1 MDNATVINDGMDTKK
16 FIVGLDIGTTKF
28 CAIVGEKTEN
38 NKINILGLGRTE
50 SRDAVHRGMVKN
62 IDLTVEAI
70 NKVIKEA
77 GLKSDVD
84 IKTVHVGIAGQ
95 HIRSLHHR
103 GQIIRNNAED
113 MITKD
118 DIKRL
123 IEDAKRLGL
132 PPGEE
137 ILSIFPQDF
146 IIDNERGIKK
156 PVGHCGIKLECNFH
170 IITSLVSASNTIRRC
185 VNMSNLNLAGLTLE
199 PVASAEAVLSRDEK
213 EEGVV
218 LVDIGGGT
226 TDVAIFEDGLLRHT
240 AVIPM
245 AGEIITKDIKEGC
258 NVIYRVAEE
267 MKIRFGSALA
277 SEVDDNVVIVIKGN
291 KDRAPREIS
300 QQNLARIIQAR
311 MEEILEH
318 VYFEIKSSGL
328 QKKLQGGI
336 VLTGGGAQLKHLPQ
350 LVEYITHI
358 DARVGYPTE
367 HLAKGMTTEV
377 GSPEY
382 ATCIGLVLN
391 GLETEMS
398 GNSKKEVRQEEPI
411 QEEPKPE
418 ETRKPDTFLRSVFR
432 KKNPFDKLKEWLEND
447 QDEFKTEN

>member
-1 MDNATVINDGMDTKK
+1 MNNEREI
-16 FIVGLDIGTTKF
+16 IVGLDIGTTKF
-28 CAIVGEKTEN
+28 CAIVGEKTDN

-50 SRDAVHRGMVKN
+50 SLDAVHRGMVQN
-62 IDLTVEAI
+62 IDLAVEAI
-70 NKVIKEA
+70 HKVIKEA
-77 GLKSDVD
+77 GEKSNVD

-95 HIRSLHHR
+95 HIKSLHHR
-103 GQIIRNNAED
+103 GQIIRNNFD
-113 MITKD
+113 DVITKE
-118 DIKRL
+118 DIRRL
-123 IEDAKRLGL
+123 IQDAGRLGL

-137 ILSIFPQDF
+137 ILSIFPQDY

-156 PVGHCGIKLECNFH
+156 PVGHCGVKLECNFH
-170 IITSLVSASNTIRRC
+170 IITSQVSASNTIKRC
-185 VNMSNLNLAGLTLE
+185 IQIANLNLAGLTLE
-199 PVASAEAVLSRDEK
+199 PVASAEAVLSKDEK

-258 NVIYRVAEE
+258 NVMHRVAEA
-267 MKIRFGSALA
+267 MKVQFGSALA
-277 SEVDDNVVIVIKGN
+277 SEVKENVIISIKGS
-291 KDRAPREIS
+291 KDRAPREIA

-318 VYFEIKSSGL
+318 VYYEIKSSGL

-336 VLTGGGAQLKHLPQ
+336 VLTGGGAQLRHLPQ

-367 HLAKGMTTEV
+367 HLAKGMIDEV
-377 GSPEY
+377 GSPDY

-391 GLETEMS
+391 GLNTELNDNKM
-398 GNSKKEVRQEEPI
+398 KVEKTQEMPVVEEP
-411 QEEPKPE
+411 QKP
-418 ETRKPDTFLRSVFR
+418 RTFL
-432 KKNPFDKLKEWLEND
+432 WAY
-447 QDEFKTEN
+447 